1 LSLFPTSFAL
11 GICFD
16 LFAEMLA
23 SMLQTIHLEVM
34 ALVFAEE
41 APARKPSLKP
51 ALWALMPSA
60 N

>member
-1 LSLFPTSFAL
+1 
-11 GICFD
+11 
-16 LFAEMLA
+16 
-23 SMLQTIHLEVM
+23 MLQTIHLEVM